1 MNATVQDMLKQ
12 YEMQVK
18 VETLREVAERI
29 QHMAM
34 KYEQLICND
43 TAFGIYMQS
52 HGTTLDRLT
61 RQRGYLRS
69 KSQMMWMLSGQLI
82 REAQRL
88 NHMRMK

>member
-12 YEMQVK
+12 YETQVK
-18 VETLREVAERI
+18 VETLREVAE
-29 QHMAM
+29 QLSDLAM

-52 HGTTLDRLT
+52 HGTNMDRLT

-69 KSQMMWMLSGQLI
+69 KSQMMWLLSGQLL